1 MLRPVVDE
9 DSIGYINLFNF
20 HLIRSE
26 EFKSAIEELNSKS
39 LKGLIIDLRDNAGGL
54 LSSAV
59 DITDLFLPEGQLIV
73 SIKGRH
79 KNDIREYKSN
89 PHNI

>member
-1 MLRPVVDE
+1 MKIQLVILD
-9 DSIGYINLFNF
+9 LFNF
-20 HLIRSE
+20 HSHSFE
-26 EFKSAIEELNSKS
+26 EFKSAIEELDSQS

-59 DITDLFLPEGQLIV
+59 DIADLFLPKGQLIV

-89 PHNI
+89 PYNI